1 MTHYLLKH
9 IKYYYSD
16 LASREL
22 YVKLKALQYMC
33 EDLKTLI
40 SQNPNDYTFKE
51 KAYLYYLGVPYKK
64 CYCGNL
70 VHLDNDKNIFKQFC
84 SVKCRNKSPIL
95 RSQISKTW
103 TPEKRRI
110 KSEKTKQTCL
120 EKYGVSNVMQYT
132 PIKEQSVSKSIF
144 HNKHFQHEMTHM
156 RSNRSDEEKQRIQQ
170 KIRYTTQSNHGV
182 HNISLKHIHL
192 ENLNKQYIEDTFIQD
207 NVFDRLAF
215 QEYFGLHSTT
225 CHKILK
231 RLQVK
236 YDTSKSS
243 GELTLKQILRKNN
256 INYISN
262 DRSLGIELDITIPG
276 HNIAIEYN
284 GTYWHSYGLNNV
296 NDKQGDLKYNKY
308 RHYNKTQICEQNN
321 IRLFHVNEYEL
332 FDPIKREIWKSVLLN
347 ALNKTPNKI
356 YARKCIIKELPTREA
371 REFIDNNHLQGY
383 VQSSYKFGLYY
394 NNKLVQVATFSKSRF
409 NSYDYELI
417 RLCGLINYNIVG
429 GASKLI
435 KYFKMHHKGSLV
447 SYANRRWSQGKV
459 YSQFKLINVSQP
471 SPHYIKQDK
480 ILNRLSFQ
488 KHKLPTTLEHYNP
501 ELNSTQNIINNGYRI
516 LYDCGNLT
524 YLC

>member
-1 MTHYLLKH
+1 
-9 IKYYYSD
+9 
-16 LASREL
+16 
-22 YVKLKALQYMC
+22 
-33 EDLKTLI
+33 
-40 SQNPNDYTFKE
+40 
-51 KAYLYYLGVPYKK
+51 
-64 CYCGNL
+64 
-70 VHLDNDKNIFKQFC
+70 
-84 SVKCRNKSPIL
+84 
-95 RSQISKTW
+95 
-103 TPEKRRI
+103 
-110 KSEKTKQTCL
+110 
-120 EKYGVSNVMQYT
+120 
-132 PIKEQSVSKSIF
+132 
-144 HNKHFQHEMTHM
+144 
-156 RSNRSDEEKQRIQQ
+156 
-170 KIRYTTQSNHGV
+170 
-182 HNISLKHIHL
+182 
-192 ENLNKQYIEDTFIQD
+192 
-207 NVFDRLAF
+207 
-215 QEYFGLHSTT
+215 
-225 CHKILK
+225 
-231 RLQVK
+231 
-236 YDTSKSS
+236 
-243 GELTLKQILRKNN
+243 
-256 INYISN
+256 
-262 DRSLGIELDITIPG
+262 
-276 HNIAIEYN
+276 N

-332 FDPIKREIWKSVLLN
+332 MDPIKREIWKSVLLN
-347 ALNKTPNKI
+347 ALRKTPNKI

-383 VQSSYKFGLYY
+383 ISSSYKFGLYY